1 MASVKDIYSYLD
13 ELAPFSTQEGFDNAG
28 LLVGRNSVQVKN
40 VLVALDITREV
51 ILEAVKMEA
60 QLIVVHHPVI
70 FDPIRSVTDGT
81 VTGELVLRLAE
92 AEIAAICAHTN
103 LDAAQGGVNDLL
115 ARALGLEEVGML
127 CQSGLDEQGRSYGI
141 GRTGLINDCAGQ
153 SVQAFAKT
161 VKDALGAT
169 CVRYVDGGKPVAR
182 VAVGGGACGSM
193 LHDAVQAG
201 CDTFVTA
208 DVKYNVFL
216 DARELGINLLD
227 AGHFPT
233 EDVVCQPL
241 AELLS
246 ARFPELTVRKSA
258 VHREVFSCV

>member
-1 MASVKDIYSYLD
+1 MAEVKDIYNYLD
-13 ELAPFSTQEGFDNAG
+13 VLAPFSTQESFDNAG
-28 LLVGRNSVQVKN
+28 LLVGRKSAEVNT
-40 VLVALDITREV
+40 VLVALDITQEV
-51 ILEAVKMEA
+51 IREAVEIGA
-60 QLIVVHHPVI
+60 QLIVAHHPII
-70 FDPIRSVTDGT
+70 FDPVRSVTGET
-81 VTGELVLRLAE
+81 ITGELVLQLAE
-92 AEIAAICAHTN
+92 AGIAAICAHTN

-115 ARALGLEEVGML
+115 ARTLGLEQIGQL
-127 CQSGLDEQGRSYGI
+127 CQSGVDEQGRAYGI
-141 GRTGLINDCAGQ
+141 GRTGTRKGCDNVSAEE
-153 SVQAFAKT
+153 FAAAVKT
-161 VKDALGAT
+161 ALGAA

-193 LHDAVQAG
+193 LHDAVRAG

-216 DARELGINLLD
+216 EAKELGINLLD

-241 AELLS
+241 ADLLS
-246 ARFPELTVRKSA
+246 ARFPELTVRKST